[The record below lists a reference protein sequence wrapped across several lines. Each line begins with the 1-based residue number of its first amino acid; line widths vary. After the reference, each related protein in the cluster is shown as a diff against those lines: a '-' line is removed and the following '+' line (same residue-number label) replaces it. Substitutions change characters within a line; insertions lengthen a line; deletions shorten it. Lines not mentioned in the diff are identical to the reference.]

1 MTQDRQDIRR
11 LLPVLD
17 MAFQAEQVKM
27 AAIMRRIEALQ
38 QQLADIDRPQGHS
51 DTFDPATRAGA
62 NMLWQTWVQDRK
74 KRINR
79 ELSKVM
85 AERERARDGMKQ
97 ALAKVEAART
107 IAAQAAV
114 ERRIRMDRRP

>member
-1 MTQDRQDIRR
+1 MTQDRQDMRR

-27 AAIMRRIEALQ
+27 AAVMRKIETLQ
-38 QQLADIDRPQGHS
+38 RQLADIDRPQAS
-51 DTFDPATRAGA
+51 PDTFDPATRAGA
-62 NMLWQTWVQDRK
+62 NMLWQTWVEDRK

-85 AERERARDGMKQ
+85 AERERAREGMKK
-97 ALAKVEAART
+97 ALAKVEAARS
-107 IAAQAAV
+107 IGARAAV
-114 ERRIRMDRRP
+114 ERRMRLDRRP